1 MRASEGGSE
10 ITTNQLVAGV
20 TLLGSD
26 QNKIDTTS
34 GVEIVIQKRANIEGD
49 QASLA
54 GSIIAQTMIL
64 IDDTGSNG
72 VF

>member
-1 MRASEGGSE
+1 M
-10 ITTNQLVAGV
+10 

-34 GVEIVIQKRANIEGD
+34 GVEIVIHKKANLEGD

-54 GSIIAQTMIL
+54 GSTIDQTMTL
-64 IDDTGSNG
+64 IDDTGPNG